1 MKKLIWLSRVAVIVL
16 ISLLLISLAGCLQ
29 DTFSRSEKQGT
40 EQEQH
45 LNPEQEY
52 QNAVEERRR
61 REAELREEL
70 GAFFVPLPP
79 VDRADN
85 PAVKQNLY
93 DKSYGGEQQAF

>member
-70 GAFFVPLPP
+70 GLFLCLC
-79 VDRADN
+79 RLWTEQIILRL
-85 PAVKQNLY
+85 KQ
-93 DKSYGGEQQAF
+93 KEFM